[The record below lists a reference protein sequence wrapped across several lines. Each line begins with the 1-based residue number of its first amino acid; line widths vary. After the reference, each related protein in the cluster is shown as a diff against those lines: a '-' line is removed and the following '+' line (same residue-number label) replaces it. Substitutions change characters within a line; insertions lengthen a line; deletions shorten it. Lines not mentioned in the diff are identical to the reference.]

1 MGYVRLTQSV
11 IERIVN
17 ALSQGCS
24 NKSAIALAG
33 CSESTFYLWM
43 SRGREDQARE
53 IQSIYAELLEK
64 VEEAEAARERSL
76 VQGILQDTSWKS
88 KAWLLERLYPDR
100 WGAVEKRDITLRQA
114 GAQQPA
120 INLSVLTSEEKQQLN
135 EMLEKA
141 LSKEDLGSQEP

>member
-1 MGYVRLTQSV
+1 MAYVRLTQSV

-17 ALSQGCS
+17 ALSQGTS
-24 NKSAIALAG
+24 NKSAIYLAG
-33 CSESTFYLWM
+33 CAEATFYLWM

-64 VEEAEAARERSL
+64 VEAAEAARERSL
-76 VQGILQDTSWKS
+76 VQGILEDTSWKS

-114 GAQQPA
+114 NTPQPA
-120 INLSVLTSEEKQQLN
+120 INISLLTSDEKQQLN

-141 LSKEDLGSQEP
+141 LSKEELGSCS

>member
-1 MGYVRLTQSV
+1 
-11 IERIVN
+11 
-17 ALSQGCS
+17 
-24 NKSAIALAG
+24 
-33 CSESTFYLWM
+33 M

-76 VQGILQDTSWKS
+76 VQGILEDTSWKS

-114 GAQQPA
+114 NTPQPA
-120 INLSVLTSEEKQQLN
+120 INLSLLTSDEKQQLN

-141 LSKEDLGSQEP
+141 LSKEELGSCN